1 MLRAHLTVLLLAMGN
16 NLVAAQSPPSPPQTA
31 RQALIEMFTG
41 KSPDAFEKHLPE
53 AARHALIHKGDAGET
68 SLVQQ
73 FAAATRELSSQG
85 KLLQTFDT
93 GALLLSVE
101 DKNGQGKF
109 EVTVERDN
117 LTGEEDE
124 IEVSFQISEGGE
136 VKPMPVV
143 PRFIFT
149 MKQEKDIW
157 RVSEAELVVHAPLAD
172 PEYLKTLTTMQNER
186 NEAMAEGRIGDV
198 ARLEKQYAASN
209 PQRGYTCK
217 LSDLTSQNNQV
228 NSGQADEEQPPA
240 MPSGPANVGDDNFGF
255 RFAIGGCNAVP
266 ATKFHVTAVPI
277 DPDSG
282 MKSYCADNSDKIR
295 FANDGTAAGCLSAG
309 EIVKQEA
316 GTID

>member
-1 MLRAHLTVLLLAMGN
+1 MLRAYLTVLLLIMGAA
-16 NLVAAQSPPSPPQTA
+16 LVTAQSPPPPQTA

-53 AARHALIHKGDAGET
+53 AARHALVHKGDVGET

-73 FAAATRELSSQG
+73 FGAACRELSSQG

-93 GALLLSVE
+93 GLMLLSVE
-101 DKNGQGKF
+101 DRTGQDKF

-117 LTGEEDE
+117 LVGEEDE
-124 IEVSFQISEGGE
+124 IEVSFQIFESGE
-136 VKPMPVV
+136 VKALPVV

-149 MKQEKDIW
+149 MKQENDIW
-157 RVSEAELVVHAPLAD
+157 RVSDAELVVHAPLAD

-186 NEAMAEGRIGDV
+186 NEALAEGRIGDV
-198 ARLEKQYAASN
+198 GRLEKQYAASN

-217 LSDLTSQNNQV
+217 LSDLKSQDD
-228 NSGQADEEQPPA
+228 QADAEQPPA
-240 MPSGPANVGDDNFGF
+240 APSGPAPAGDDSFGF
-255 RFAIGGCNAVP
+255 HFAIAGCNPAP

-282 MKSYCADNSDKIR
+282 MKAFCADSSGKIR
-295 FANDGTAAGCLSAG
+295 FANDGTAASCLSSG
-309 EIVKQEA
+309 ESVK
-316 GTID
+316 

>member
-1 MLRAHLTVLLLAMGN
+1 MLRAYLSVLLLAVGTV
-16 NLVAAQSPPSPPQTA
+16 LVAAQSPPPPQTA

-53 AARHALIHKGDAGET
+53 AARHALIHKGDLGET

-73 FAAATRELSSQG
+73 FAAASRELSSQG

-93 GALLLSVE
+93 GPLLLSVE
-101 DKNGQGKF
+101 DRTGQDKF

-117 LTGEEDE
+117 LIGEEDE
-124 IEVSFQISEGGE
+124 IEVSLQILEGGE
-136 VKPMPVV
+136 VKPLPIV

-186 NEAMAEGRIGDV
+186 NGALAEGRIGDV
-198 ARLEKQYAASN
+198 GRLEKQYAASN

-217 LSDLTSQNNQV
+217 LADLNGQDD
-228 NSGQADEEQPPA
+228 QADAEQRSA
-240 MPSGPANVGDDNFGF
+240 SPSGPALAGDDRFGF
-255 RFAIGGCNAVP
+255 HFAIAGCNAAP

-282 MKSYCADNSDKIR
+282 MKAFCADSSGKIR
-295 FANDGTAAGCLSAG
+295 FANDGTAASCLSSG
-309 EIVKQEA
+309 ESVK
-316 GTID
+316 